1 MKKLFSLFS
10 VCLFAAAAL
19 FNSACNSLPEGATAP
34 KLKIESLALSRQDN
48 NPVFIIAY
56 TLQHASPEPLP
67 IIGISADVF
76 IKEDKVA
83 TLREEYKNKT
93 LEPNKLERFELVV
106 PANLM
111 GSAGADSLVNNTL
124 IMLQGSCAL
133 TVSVTDDT
141 DLNSL
146 NPVSSYQG
154 LVKVVKE

>member
-48 NPVFIIAY
+48 NPVFIITY

-83 TLREEYKNKT
+83 TLHEEYKNKT

-106 PANLM
+106 PANFCLLYT
-111 GSAGADSLVNNTL
+111 SDAADDNVR
-124 IMLQGSCAL
+124 
-133 TVSVTDDT
+133 V
-141 DLNSL
+141 
-146 NPVSSYQG
+146 
-154 LVKVVKE
+154 

>member
-1 MKKLFSLFS
+1 MKKLFSLFN

-83 TLREEYKNKT
+83 TLREES
-93 LEPNKLERFELVV
+93 NKLERFELVV
-106 PANLM
+106 PVNLM

-141 DLNSL
+141 ELNSF

>member
-1 MKKLFSLFS
+1 MCSS
-10 VCLFAAAAL
+10 
-19 FNSACNSLPEGATAP
+19 
-34 KLKIESLALSRQDN
+34 
-48 NPVFIIAY
+48 
-56 TLQHASPEPLP
+56 
-67 IIGISADVF
+67 
-76 IKEDKVA
+76 DKVA
-83 TLREEYKNKT
+83 TLHEEYKNKT

-141 DLNSL
+141 ELNSF

-154 LVKVVKE
+154 LVKVIKE

>member
-1 MKKLFSLFS
+1 MKKLFSLFN

-76 IKEDKVA
+76 I
-83 TLREEYKNKT
+83 R
-93 LEPNKLERFELVV
+93 
-106 PANLM
+106 
-111 GSAGADSLVNNTL
+111 
-124 IMLQGSCAL
+124 
-133 TVSVTDDT
+133 
-141 DLNSL
+141 
-146 NPVSSYQG
+146 
-154 LVKVVKE
+154 